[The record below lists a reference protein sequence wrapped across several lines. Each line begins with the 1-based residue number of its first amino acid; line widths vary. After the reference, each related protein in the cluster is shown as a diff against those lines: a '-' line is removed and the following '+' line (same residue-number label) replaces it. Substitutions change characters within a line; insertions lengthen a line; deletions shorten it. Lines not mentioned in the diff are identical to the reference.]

1 MSIEAKIAEAVY
13 LVAINP
19 EALAKV
25 VADPDLLIRSIV
37 AEWPAA
43 TAEEIERGY
52 LIADE
57 LLKADLDDLAD
68 AHRRGVFPE
77 HHAPACEA
85 SRLLSVNNGDNP

>member
-13 LVAINP
+13 LVAIDP

-25 VADPDLLIRSIV
+25 VADPDLLLRSIV

-52 LIADE
+52 FIADE
-57 LLKADLDDLAD
+57 LLKADLEDLAD
-68 AHRRGVFPE
+68 AHRRGAFPE
-77 HHAPACEA
+77 HYAPTCKA
-85 SRLLSVNNGDNP
+85 SRLLSVANGDDA